1 MYPHEISDLYRLMRN
16 QWRPPASLRELQE
29 RKFLTL
35 VHHAYQNVPYY
46 RRLFDSVN
54 LKPADIRGLRDLE
67 KIPMTSK
74 ADLLGP
80 PLEDVMAK
88 GMAPEDCREAITS
101 GATGMPFRVYYRR
114 KDSTILSLGW
124 VRTYLIHGTK
134 PWDKIVG
141 FSGWRVADSKMPW
154 YERLGIWR
162 RKTLSALD
170 SPDQWIAELRRWNP
184 QVVTGY
190 CMTLNLLAS
199 ALKERPCDSIR
210 PKVVLHT
217 SALLHDY
224 DRQLIGEALHA
235 KVVDIY
241 GSHEGGCIAWE
252 CPQCSG
258 YHINLDLVVLEII
271 KDGRAAPRGEDG
283 EIVIT
288 NLHSHAM
295 PLIRYRQR
303 DIASLSPE
311 EPTCGRGMP
320 LMRNIQGRID
330 DHIVLPS
337 GTRLSSHPF
346 YWALVLVRGVRQWRV
361 IQEEKDLLRVEVV
374 AGKEWDSRVPS
385 SIETN
390 LRTIV
395 HDEMRIAIALV
406 DRIDISPAQKFRS
419 VISHIKT
426 ADSA

>member
-1 MYPHEISDLYRLMRN
+1 MYPHEILDLYRLMRN
-16 QWRPPASLRELQE
+16 QWLPPASLRALQE

-35 VHHAYQNVPYY
+35 VHHAYHNVPYY

-54 LKPADIRGLRDLE
+54 LKPADIRGLCDLE

-80 PLEDVMAK
+80 PLEEVMAK

-101 GATGMPFRVYYRR
+101 GATGMPFRVYYGR
-114 KDSTILSLGW
+114 KDSTILNLGW

-134 PWDKIVG
+134 PWDKIAG
-141 FSGWRVADSKMPW
+141 FSGWRVADSNMPW

-162 RKTLSALD
+162 RKMLSALD
-170 SPDQWIAELRRWNP
+170 GPDQWIAELRRWNP

-235 KVVDIY
+235 RVVDIY

-258 YHINLDLVVLEII
+258 YHINLDLVALEII

-283 EIVIT
+283 ELVIT
-288 NLHSHAM
+288 NLHSHA
-295 PLIRYRQR
+295 
-303 DIASLSPE
+303 
-311 EPTCGRGMP
+311 MP

-337 GTRLSSHPF
+337 GTRVSSHPF
-346 YWALVLVRGVRQWRV
+346 YWALVVIRGVRQWRV

-374 AGKEWDSRVPS
+374 AGKEWDSSVPS

-395 HDEMRIAIALV
+395 HDDMRIAIALV

-419 VISHIKT
+419 DRTLVFL
-426 ADSA
+426 